1 MGGYAA
7 GWDVGCSVNQRP
19 RGGSAS
25 GSRVWFLSDT
35 DCWRKCSGGVPGAPP
50 RNCRMEALRWPEERG
65 PAQMPVFLGPLGA
78 EPCPFLTLL
87 ILPRLVA
94 WAVVPTW

>member
-1 MGGYAA
+1 
-7 GWDVGCSVNQRP
+7 
-19 RGGSAS
+19 
-25 GSRVWFLSDT
+25 
-35 DCWRKCSGGVPGAPP
+35 
-50 RNCRMEALRWPEERG
+50 MEALRWPEERG